1 MTRITVSLVSIL
13 LAGTGWAQTNP
24 VPIASAQ
31 IPKGSNAVL
40 TVSNFLTIKN
50 FILTNGLSQTY
61 CQMYNGNPYFGF
73 KGMNAYLNPD
83 TLQANINC
91 DRSKSDF
98 NTLVFQDHKPIGYW
112 DVMWK
117 TNQDM
122 LVVQKPWSKISPD
135 ALVKAVEDRFRQ
147 VLLEIEQRKESNQA
161 SDATSEPAPGAAS
174 SSHQR

>member
-1 MTRITVSLVSIL
+1 MKKIMAAFLIVF
-13 LAGTGWAQTNP
+13 LAATGWAQTNP
-24 VPIASAQ
+24 VPIASAE
-31 IPKGSNAVL
+31 IPNGSNAVL

-73 KGMNAYLNPD
+73 EGMNAYLNPD

-98 NTLVFQDHKPIGYW
+98 NALVLQERKPIEYW
-112 DVMWK
+112 DVILK

-122 LVVQKPWSKISPD
+122 LVVQKPWSKIAPD
-135 ALVKAVEDRFRQ
+135 VLVKAVEERFRE
-147 VLLEIEQRKESNQA
+147 LLKEIKTKQSNQVPEDTA
-161 SDATSEPAPGAAS
+161 RKLADPQ
-174 SSHQR
+174 H